1 MRMICVAL
9 ITAAVMCS
17 AVSATAVTHSVTV
30 APGGSFVFSPAHIVV
45 AAGDTVHWVWAR
57 TGHNVR
63 SGVPGSPT
71 PYFYSGAPA
80 PAGTTFDVV
89 FDMAFV
95 IANPVPGNVYYYYCE
110 PHGSLFGMTGS
121 VEVTVST
128 GVVSGPTTDLA
139 SWSSIKALY
148 R

>member
-1 MRMICVAL
+1 MKTICAAL
-9 ITAAVMCS
+9 ISAAVILA
-17 AVSATAVTHSVTV
+17 AVSATAATHNVTV
-30 APGGSFVFSPAHIVV
+30 APGGSFTFSPADIVV
-45 AAGDTVHWVWAR
+45 AAGDTVHWVWDG

-71 PYFYSGAPA
+71 PYFYSGLPA
-80 PAGTTFDVV
+80 AAGTTFDVV

-95 IANPVPGNVYYYYCE
+95 IANPVPGNVYDYYCE
-110 PHGSLFGMTGS
+110 PHGLFGMVGS
-121 VEVTVST
+121 VEVTIAT
-128 GVVSGPTTDLA
+128 GVVADPATDRA

>member
-1 MRMICVAL
+1 MRTICVAL
-9 ITAAVMCS
+9 ITAAVMFS
-17 AVSATAVTHSVTV
+17 AVSATAVTHNVTV
-30 APGGSFVFSPAHIVV
+30 APGGSFVFSPADIVV
-45 AAGDTVHWVWAR
+45 AAGDTVHWMWAS

-71 PYFYSGAPA
+71 PYFYSGLPA
-80 PAGTTFDVV
+80 AVGTTFDVV

-95 IANPVPGNVYYYYCE
+95 IANPVPGNVYDYFCE
-110 PHGSLFGMTGS
+110 PHGLFGMVGS

-128 GVVSGPTTDLA
+128 GLATDRA